1 MTNSGGA
8 VQNGLV
14 LRLSV
19 PASGE
24 MTVVGPEMAVKL
36 AEQVGLERANCG
48 KVGTAL
54 AELIRRLDPGGQG
67 DVAFEFHKSD
77 TELTIQARQDD
88 RSAEIRVPLGD

>member
-1 MTNSGGA
+1 MESSGA

-24 MTVVGPEMAVKL
+24 MSVVGPEMAVKL
-36 AEQVGLERANCG
+36 AAQVGCDKAHSAQ
-48 KVGTAL
+48 VGA
-54 AELIRRLDPGGQG
+54 ACSDLIRRLDPTGLA
-67 DVAFEFHKSD
+67 DVALEFHKSD
-77 TELTIQARQDD
+77 SELTIQARQDD